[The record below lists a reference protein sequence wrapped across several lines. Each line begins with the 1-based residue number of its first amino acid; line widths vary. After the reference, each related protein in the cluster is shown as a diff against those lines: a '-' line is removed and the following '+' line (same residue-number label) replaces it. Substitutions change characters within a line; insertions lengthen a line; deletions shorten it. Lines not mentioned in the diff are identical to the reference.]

1 MRHPGHS
8 VRDWQEDDGAVTLDL
23 TSQSLRSLTAIAEAG
38 SFTAAAVRLGYTQSA
53 VSKQVRALETATGA
67 ALFTRT
73 ARGVQPTAAG
83 QVLLRRAALILDQL
97 EAAQHDLDAMVGHPA
112 GRVALGGFPA
122 TAVQLVPEA
131 LASLDSSSP
140 EIEVEF
146 RELSTPAQLRQLRS
160 GRIDLGIVAIGEGLP
175 DYDLTGLETRTLAGG
190 PLLVA
195 VSAGHR
201 WAGRTQVSLDELRT
215 ERWIIGRGEV
225 GEPQFGVWPS
235 LGPADVALTA
245 RDWSTRLGFVAAGL
259 GVTTVPSLVVAALPA
274 TVAVVQVDDPG
285 RQQRSLALAWTG
297 GLTPAAAAVAAAVGA
312 GAAALAGAWSPP

>member
-1 MRHPGHS
+1 MP
-8 VRDWQEDDGAVTLDL
+8 LDL

-38 SFTAAAVRLGYTQSA
+38 SFTAAAERLGYTQSA
-53 VSKQVRALETATGA
+53 VSKQVRALEVATGT

-83 QVLLRRAALILDQL
+83 RVLLQRAAVILDQL
-97 EAAQHDLDAMVGHPA
+97 EAAQHDLDALSGRPA
-112 GRVALGGFPA
+112 GRVTLGGFPA

-131 LASLDSSSP
+131 LARLDASHP

-160 GRIDLGIVAIGEGLP
+160 GRIDLAVVAVGQGLP
-175 DYDLTGLETRTLAGG
+175 DYDLAGVETRTLPGG
-190 PLLVA
+190 PHLVA

-201 WAGRTQVSLDELRT
+201 WAGRTEVSLDELRA
-215 ERWIIGRGEV
+215 ERWIVGRGEV

-235 LGPADVALTA
+235 LGSADVALTA

-274 TVAVVQVDDPG
+274 TVAVVRVDDPG
-285 RQQRSLALAWTG
+285 RHQRSLTLAWTG
-297 GLTPAAAAVAAAVGA
+297 RLSAAAEAVAAAVGA
-312 GAAALAGAWSPP
+312 GAASMAGAWAPPA